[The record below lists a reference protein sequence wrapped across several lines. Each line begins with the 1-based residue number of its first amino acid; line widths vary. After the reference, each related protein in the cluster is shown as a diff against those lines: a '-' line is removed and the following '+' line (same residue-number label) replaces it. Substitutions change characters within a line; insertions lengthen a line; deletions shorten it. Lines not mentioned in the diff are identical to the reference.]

1 MELKDY
7 KNVFV
12 FAEQREGNIQSVA
25 RTYSFSLNSVKVTSN
40 PLPTNF

>member
-25 RTYSFSLNSVKVTSN
+25 FELLGKARESLPCCWVTM
-40 PLPTNF
+40 